1 MNPNRKPNR
10 KPNHEIHNKHI
21 RSGQG
26 PHISRL
32 QFDVKN
38 TFDNTPEL
46 QGHEFKI
53 VTDELNFL
61 NEVEVEIEGEKYG
74 ETIQT
79 KAAHWLS
86 KEIAAV
92 VANCEDVEFNK
103 MDFEPSV

>member
-1 MNPNRKPNR
+1 MITSPSHTGVQTMKFIISISDQVKVRTV
-10 KPNHEIHNKHI
+10 
-21 RSGQG
+21 
-26 PHISRL
+26 SRL

-74 ETIQT
+74 ENIQT
-79 KAAHWLS
+79 KATHWLS

-92 VANCEDVEFNK
+92 VADCEDLEFNE
-103 MDFEPSV
+103 MDFGPSV